1 MSKGKNKR
9 IRFVVI
15 YCFATP
21 GFKDLVVDVLTKGL
35 KLSVGD
41 FPLRKEL
48 SSASRQS
55 KLRLKQVP
63 LILCE
68 SLNGLKRQGV
78 LCPDEFVIS
87 RKDLLPQVDEEG
99 HWDANPLVILE
110 RRLNVLADLYEKEDF
125 AEKLRNWF
133 AGAFRLYLMLDAT
146 THGTSG
152 YIDLKK
158 VRGDGEV
165 KDEILD
171 CLAEGCA
178 RGSYSE
184 RWGEAVKRN
193 ADILRNRFLENASDD
208 SDDLAS
214 KYRPTFKILYPEYFD
229 VCGQRSLGAVV
240 NRKREEKKS
249 SEAEREDASERIYNE
264 LKRIY
269 DDREMRFERD
279 EKLKSSYEQ
288 ELRVK
293 LLGHDERLPIAYGE
307 RARHVTPSGKLN
319 LLLIDDKVD
328 ESPLSHL
335 KDKSQPKEFEKTIHP
350 DDWRLL
356 KNLFNVQKLPI
367 ERKEDEKDPLREA
380 EWKIRKLQQAGL
392 TFNLILVDLCLGNRK
407 NGTDLDGYAMIRLVK
422 KFFPSTRVVVY
433 SRFDDMEHM
442 VRAFAEGAEWFL
454 VKGQEA
460 KLPRHVLTLLDRPGW
475 RCEWHSVKNS
485 SRRPVYDCCKKG
497 DEFYRRFM
505 RSEAWQYLTYKCLED
520 LPGNRV
526 QIEQMGGG
534 ISSAVTFK
542 ATKGM
547 RKGDM
552 FLQTP
557 QVIKIDSAY
566 NTMMEYRRYFRRI
579 RPYIANESGRI
590 EKPEIGINR
599 DNSAIVYTF
608 AGKQNPKHE
617 LRAMGSMMDNDVLCR
632 SSCDYE
638 KYRKAIDQIFD
649 EILPKIHQVAPAL
662 EAGDYIA
669 KTRSDSVDVEPSY
682 QADAFDPS
690 FDEGEEDR
698 IDDISTFPNI
708 YFDEVDPK
716 DFWKN
721 YVSRMQPW
729 RRITIDKVE
738 SFSTQKI
745 IDSKKTNDT
754 TNAKRL
760 LFHDI
765 RQDPLDP
772 GRKIIEALVDHPG
785 EEDDRHLVWLEGD
798 ASDFVARFR
807 RQVFPGDALW
817 VDETD
822 CKDAEGQS
830 RKDWLFAILKKDD
843 ELSEFCKWILKCKGF
858 AHTNGNE
865 GDCKDPK
872 KSPVF
877 DCYTKL
883 RDALLAIAREVKNH
897 AEEWDCH
904 CPVGIVHGDLNLN
917 NIMLDARIHEAR
929 DLAPDTTRT
938 VADVWLIDFARSR
951 RDIIAHDF
959 NVFFTSTLSR
969 LFDKRILGDCRYV
982 RKLKVCF
989 KDLVEKALVGESEGL
1004 NGIVDCIENEGRMA
1018 FVYKI
1023 LRRTRMAALQAGVS
1037 QNMYL
1042 LTTGLAC
1049 LYSVKIFLNS
1059 KRRVELAAGCFAAAW
1074 ICYDLLVERIGEANK
1089 LKNLVDELLEVEKK
1103 S

>member
-1 MSKGKNKR
+1 MDDEKMAQIGGFLIIGCFVPTEFKKNVKGVLEYLGYSQERGNVIILGDEGSVKVEKSETEEIQPVVNEGR
-9 IRFVVI
+9 I
-15 YCFATP
+15 
-21 GFKDLVVDVLTKGL
+21 
-35 KLSVGD
+35 
-41 FPLRKEL
+41 
-48 SSASRQS
+48 
-55 KLRLKQVP
+55 P

-68 SLNGLKRQGV
+68 RLDDLKCKGV

-87 RKDLLPQVDEEG
+87 RKDLLPRIDEEG
-99 HWDANPLVILE
+99 NWCANPLKILE
-110 RRLNVLADLYEKEDF
+110 RRLDVLSKLYAKVDF

-146 THGTSG
+146 THGTSE

-158 VRGDGEV
+158 VREDKDPILKRLAGFSGTGENQGQNDGIE
-165 KDEILD
+165 ET
-171 CLAEGCA
+171 
-178 RGSYSE
+178 
-184 RWGEAVKRN
+184 VKR
-193 ADILRNRFLENASDD
+193 LRNRFCSHPQVKPDD
-208 SDDLAS
+208 PLRSC
-214 KYRPTFKILYPEYFD
+214 RRTFEVLFPEYFKEYGISND
-229 VCGQRSLGAVV
+229 NGRSLRAFVD
-240 NRKREEKKS
+240 
-249 SEAEREDASERIYNE
+249 SENKVSVEVDDLLKV

-269 DDREMRFERD
+269 EDREQGD
-279 EKLKSSYEQ
+279 GQ
-288 ELRVK
+288 QP
-293 LLGHDERLPIAYGE
+293 LGHDERLPIAYGE

-335 KDKSQPKEFEKTIHP
+335 KDESQPKEFEKTIHP

-475 RCEWHSVKNS
+475 HREWHSVKNS

-557 QVIKIDSAY
+557 QVVKIDSAY

-721 YVSRMQPW
+721 CVSRMQPW

-745 IDSKKTNDT
+745 IDLKKTNDT

-830 RKDWLFAILKKDD
+830 GKDWLFAILKED

-883 RDALLAIAREVKNH
+883 QDALLAIAREVKNH

-1074 ICYDLLVERIGEANK
+1074 ICYDLLVERIGEANT

>member
-1 MSKGKNKR
+1 MDDEKMAQIGGFLIIGCFVSTEFKDIVKDVLKCLILGDKGSVKVEKSETEETQP
-9 IRFVVI
+9 VVI
-15 YCFATP
+15 E
-21 GFKDLVVDVLTKGL
+21 G
-35 KLSVGD
+35 
-41 FPLRKEL
+41 RI
-48 SSASRQS
+48 
-55 KLRLKQVP
+55 P

-68 SLNGLKRQGV
+68 SLDDLKRRGV

-87 RKDLLPQVDEEG
+87 RKDLLPPVNEDG
-99 HWDANPLVILE
+99 KLSANPLEILK
-110 RRLNVLADLYEKEDF
+110 RRLDVLGELYAKKDF
-125 AEKLRNWF
+125 TEKLRNWF

-146 THGTSG
+146 THGTSE

-158 VRGDGEV
+158 VRE
-165 KDEILD
+165 DEDLILKR
-171 CLAEGCA
+171 LAEFSGT
-178 RGSYSE
+178 GGNQGQNDGIE
-184 RWGEAVKRN
+184 ETVKK
-193 ADILRNRFLENASDD
+193 LRNRFCSHPEYNPDD
-208 SDDLAS
+208 PLLSC
-214 KYRPTFKILYPEYFD
+214 RRTFEVLFPEYFKKD
-229 VCGQRSLGAVV
+229 GISNDNGRSLRAFVD
-240 NRKREEKKS
+240 
-249 SEAEREDASERIYNE
+249 SENKVSVEVDDLLKV

-269 DDREMRFERD
+269 EDREQGD
-279 EKLKSSYEQ
+279 GQ
-288 ELRVK
+288 QP
-293 LLGHDERLPIAYGE
+293 LGHDERLPIAYGE

-335 KDKSQPKEFEKTIHP
+335 KDESQPKEFEKTIHP

-721 YVSRMQPW
+721 CVSRMQPW

-745 IDSKKTNDT
+745 IDLKKTNDT

-830 RKDWLFAILKKDD
+830 GKDWLFAILKED

-883 RDALLAIAREVKNH
+883 QDALLAIAREVKNH

-1089 LKNLVDELLEVEKK
+1089 LKNLVDELLEVKKK